1 MIISSHI
8 VIATVITF
16 NLMKTPHV
24 ASAETS
30 GHKDQTENLF
40 LKAYC

>member
-1 MIISSHI
+1 
-8 VIATVITF
+8 
-16 NLMKTPHV
+16 MKTPHFASADI

-30 GHKDQTENLF
+30 GHKDQTENDF